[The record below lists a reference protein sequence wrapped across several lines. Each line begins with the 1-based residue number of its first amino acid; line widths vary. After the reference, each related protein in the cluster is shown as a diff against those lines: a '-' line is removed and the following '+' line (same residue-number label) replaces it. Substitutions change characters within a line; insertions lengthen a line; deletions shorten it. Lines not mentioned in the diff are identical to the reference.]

1 MIHGFQKKILEY
13 WREYKTFFLIIVPI
27 LLLFVP
33 KVFTGLELGD
43 GLPRIAEAVKISKNP
58 GFLLYPLPPIWY
70 YITAFIWILTQSIRI
85 AGLVTLC

>member
-43 GLPRIAEAVKISKNP
+43 GMVRWAEIEKFSQYPN
-58 GFLLYPLPPIWY
+58 FLIYPLPPIWY
-70 YITAFIWILTQSIRI
+70 YITASIWILTQSVRI